1 LAPGEM
7 DLVSPRPAALGE
19 MIEMIWLTS
28 GQAQLQLAPFTR
40 LQPGTG
46 SRELLIQTGRLF
58 AFSSLKYASVYLVPD
73 SKGYWLRFSSTFLF
87 NEEHPHSVAQLVS
100 MRLWHLAE
108 TGVPLSPESLKDITE
123 TADYIHVEQD
133 KDCPLAGFVAEQYLK
148 IFLVQAFRTIK
159 GTTYNITT
167 GQRELLVERFLYLV
181 SQNFRTSKQ
190 VRDYAERLSVS
201 SNHLNTVIK
210 DITGRTASQY
220 IKDRVIAEARKEA
233 LIIGKRVKNIS
244 YNLGFSDP
252 AHFSKYFRVVTGVNF
267 TTYRD
272 SVLKGHPIGLTASSD

>member
-1 LAPGEM
+1 M
-7 DLVSPRPAALGE
+7 
-19 MIEMIWLTS
+19 
-28 GQAQLQLAPFTR
+28 
-40 LQPGTG
+40 
-46 SRELLIQTGRLF
+46 
-58 AFSSLKYASVYLVPD
+58 
-73 SKGYWLRFSSTFLF
+73 
-87 NEEHPHSVAQLVS
+87 
-100 MRLWHLAE
+100 
-108 TGVPLSPESLKDITE
+108 
-123 TADYIHVEQD
+123 
-133 KDCPLAGFVAEQYLK
+133 AEQYLK

-159 GTTYNITT
+159 GTTYNIAT

-201 SNHLNTVIK
+201 SNHLNTIIK

-233 LIIGKRVKNIS
+233 LIVGNRMKNIS

-252 AHFSKYFRVVTGVNF
+252 AHFSKYFKVVTGVNF

-272 SVLKGHPIGLTASSD
+272 SVLKGHPIGLTASFD